1 MFLSL
6 AIGAFFAAPLAA
18 RFSHMWGPRRVV
30 TLGMSLEAIG
40 IIVTSLLISVNVSGL
55 ALALPLFVY
64 GIGVGFATAQL
75 TSIVLSDIPAE
86 RSGLASG
93 ANSTMRQVGSAMGIA
108 ILGTVLFV
116 NLVSGTSANIT
127 TSVPGMAPACVDLV
141 TTLVDESAGQI
152 LPALRDPAAA
162 AASGASFGGDLG
174 SLPPEQAA
182 CFRDPAFLALLP
194 MTVEPIESAF
204 VDATRLA
211 GFVASGFVLVGVFLS
226 LLLPAMPKRLE
237 GDREPVES
245 DVEVAAA

>member
-1 MFLSL
+1 
-6 AIGAFFAAPLAA
+6 
-18 RFSHMWGPRRVV
+18 
-30 TLGMSLEAIG
+30 
-40 IIVTSLLISVNVSGL
+40 
-55 ALALPLFVY
+55 
-64 GIGVGFATAQL
+64 
-75 TSIVLSDIPAE
+75 
-86 RSGLASG
+86 
-93 ANSTMRQVGSAMGIA
+93 MRQVGSAMGIA

-127 TSVPGMAPACVDLV
+127 ASVPGMAPACVDLV

-174 SLPPEQAA
+174 SLPPEQVA
-182 CFRDPAFLALLP
+182 CFRDPAFLASLP
-194 MTVEPIESAF
+194 STVEPIESAF

-211 GFVASGFVLVGVFLS
+211 GFVARGFVLVGVFLS

-245 DVEVAAA
+245 DVEVAAAWTGTARGDRGSPESDEVDAQY